1 MSTALMPEEAKH
13 FKLNRLS
20 FVAVKLTSVQAT
32 EQVNDDK
39 YIQTAD
45 KYIQIGLS
53 SFFRF
58 MPESDK

>member
-39 YIQTAD
+39 YIQ
-45 KYIQIGLS
+45 IGLS